1 MAETDLVPAPDTA
14 PPSPAGADIGS
25 LLKPMTEGL
34 ADLQAEKGA
43 RSERIYSD
51 TEKNLEHD
59 QTQVA
64 RAYAAT
70 GVGPNELKPWD
81 NAKQEEKY
89 RTDPIEAFGSL
100 GSVFGIVASA
110 FTHAPMENALN
121 ASAAAIKATK
131 EGNDEQ
137 RERAFK
143 SWKENNDLVV
153 KRHNMMRDSYA
164 DAVTLMKTN
173 MAAGEARLSME
184 AARFGDKKVQFL
196 LENGMSEE
204 LFKLI
209 DSRNKAAVGMQDANN
224 AITEDSMKKKI
235 FEEQAKAIDENFKA
249 NPNDPN
255 AGQMAAAHKL
265 AAWQTIFGAG
275 KQQPGME
282 ILGRYIMEHPN
293 ATAEEISK
301 FALENGVTHNYRQS
315 SDEMLRSQLRNDLG
329 REPTTDEFIDKK
341 RQVTG
346 VEDRSRAADERNRIT
361 DERNAEVSRHNQ
373 ELEKINAGRGDVAK
387 LRAEETARH
396 NQKMEAIKEKG
407 PAGNQNLTIQRQN
420 AKAADEYANRLRDE
434 NKEMPED
441 EVQKKRAQH
450 YAELNAASSSPSGNR
465 LDDMQKRVDQIKYT
479 EQDVDKVIAILKRH
493 NYITGAGQIIG
504 RPTESLSNVLGS
516 NSTDWHEVESL
527 LTQIK
532 QREAR
537 IALDAQGRPLASEGG
552 YTDKIVRGL
561 NWGDTKVVTG
571 KRLLELRKDLE
582 QYRADTEK
590 RKIGSSPSSGASPPP
605 AEKPSGGAE
614 KPWERDRRLQQKSE
628 IEPDE
633 VAA

>member
-1 MAETDLVPAPDTA
+1 MLETDIAPVPDTA

-34 ADLQAEKGA
+34 ADLQAEKSA

-51 TEKNLEHD
+51 TEKNLEYD

-235 FEEQAKAIDENFKA
+235 FEEQARAIDENFKA

-265 AAWQTIFGAG
+265 AAWQTIFGAD
-275 KQQPGME
+275 KKNPQQELMGRFFME
-282 ILGRYIMEHPN
+282 KPN
-293 ATAEEISK
+293 ATAEEAAE
-301 FALENGVTHNYRQS
+301 FAEKHGITHTYKADVNATIIQALKDEKEAAGQPPPTS
-315 SDEMLRSQLRNDLG
+315 SE
-329 REPTTDEFIDKK
+329 I
-341 RQVTG
+341 
-346 VEDRSRAADERNRIT
+346 A
-361 DERNAEVSRHNQ
+361 
-373 ELEKINAGRGDVAK
+373 
-387 LRAEETARH
+387 
-396 NQKMEAIKEKG
+396 EAIAKTKG
-407 PAGNQNLTIQRQN
+407 TGARGSTSLTVQRQN
-420 AKAADEYANRLRDE
+420 AAAADEYAKKLRTE
-434 NKEMPED
+434 NPEMPED

-590 RKIGSSPSSGASPPP
+590 RKIGSSPSSAANPPP